1 MIQNVVFILQSSRT
15 RSKRKVW
22 VGRNTSTGPRL
33 RNALGCFSTS
43 EETLLSVEVVGGV
56 YEAVR
61 VYPAKNDFSE
71 HGQMVPTDEPPPPAK
86 KPVFGKSAKKY
97 STRL

>member
-1 MIQNVVFILQSSRT
+1 M
-15 RSKRKVW
+15 
-22 VGRNTSTGPRL
+22 
-33 RNALGCFSTS
+33 
-43 EETLLSVEVVGGV
+43 GGV